1 MSDSFGLHP
10 SSVAWSLRACF
21 ESKKTSFWFLVGR
34 RHWWRDVRGRQQ
46 LERKREEQELI
57 NWGEGGA
64 GNINQ
69 AEDRETREHGFEV
82 TSAFLRAEFKFSTT
96 TKLIFFLQNSQN

>member
-1 MSDSFGLHP
+1 MGVIGRPAAVCLLQGKSYQVPFLKIFF
-10 SSVAWSLRACF
+10 L

-57 NWGEGGA
+57 NWGRRGIG
-64 GNINQ
+64 Q
-69 AEDRETREHGFEV
+69 HKSSRR
-82 TSAFLRAEFKFSTT
+82 
-96 TKLIFFLQNSQN
+96 